1 MEFGVIYLKN
11 DIFICGLSQR
21 LTKSKVGE
29 TGRKTEKTTHTGRS
43 FKYPRTG
50 ERFKIATGELS
61 KNGGQKMKNIE
72 LCKKLENEGNGF
84 TIDYSLEKD
93 GKKVYLSYDTYDLK
107 DGIKSKNLNT
117 EDYLNINDMDIK
129 QFKLGDIILPLRKW
143 LNKRCDEYHER
154 EQDFS
159 DETVQVGFI
168 NYDGETYNYEISIS
182 H

>member
-1 MEFGVIYLKN
+1 
-11 DIFICGLSQR
+11 
-21 LTKSKVGE
+21 
-29 TGRKTEKTTHTGRS
+29 
-43 FKYPRTG
+43 
-50 ERFKIATGELS
+50 
-61 KNGGQKMKNIE
+61 MKNIE
-72 LCKKLENEGNGF
+72 LCKQLENEGNGF

-93 GKKVYLSYDTYDLK
+93 GKKVYFSYDTSDLK

-117 EDYLNINDMDIK
+117 EDYLNINDLDVK

-168 NYDGETYNYEISIS
+168 NYDGETYNYKISIS